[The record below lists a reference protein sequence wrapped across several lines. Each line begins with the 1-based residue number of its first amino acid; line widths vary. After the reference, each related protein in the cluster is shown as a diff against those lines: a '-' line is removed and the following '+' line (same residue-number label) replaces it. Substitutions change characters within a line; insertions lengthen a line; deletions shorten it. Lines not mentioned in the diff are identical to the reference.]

1 MIRLV
6 VYVAILAALVAG
18 AVWFASDP
26 GAVVV
31 MWRGWR
37 LDTSV
42 GILMMLIAAL
52 VIVVLAVVKIISMV
66 RGTARSFN
74 SARRERRVKRGLEAL
89 GDGFAA
95 AHAGDGPR
103 ARKLAKDAV
112 ALLDDNPATRVLS
125 SQAAATSNDAPAA
138 RAAAT
143 QLLERSETELAGLRE
158 LAVRAANEG
167 DVEGAIAFSRRA
179 LDRKDAPRWALD
191 MMLDMEIARGR
202 WAEALAALDSKHGR
216 ALYPADAQR
225 KLKARLLARH
235 ADQLLNQGDSAAAA
249 DAARKAVEAG
259 AGGYTVGVLA
269 RALAAQGKAKKA
281 AAEIEKAW
289 PAHAGA
295 ELLTPYRLLVPGE
308 APLAYA
314 KRVEKLVANAPD
326 HAESRLALAE
336 ASIGAEL
343 WGQARN
349 RLMPLLG
356 DEVTEPIRARAAV
369 LMAEIESAERGDTAA
384 SIAWLKR
391 AVTGP
396 RTAPLPAAAPSTAAL
411 LATPI

>member
-6 VYVAILAALVAG
+6 GYVAVLTVLVAG

-42 GILMMLIAAL
+42 GILLLLVAAL
-52 VIVVLAVVKIISMV
+52 VVAALAVVKVISLI
-66 RGTARSFN
+66 RGTTRAFAT
-74 SARRERRVKRGLEAL
+74 ARRERRVKRGLEAL
-89 GDGFAA
+89 
-95 AHAGDGPR
+95 GDGPR

-125 SQAAATSNDAPAA
+125 SQAAATSTDGAAA

-143 QLLERSETELAGLRE
+143 QLLERNETELAGLRE
-158 LAVRAANEG
+158 LALRAVSEG
-167 DVEGAIAFSRRA
+167 DVEGALDFARRA
-179 LDRKDAPRWALD
+179 LSRKDTPRWALD
-191 MMLDMEIARGR
+191 VVLDVEVARSR
-202 WAEALAALDSKHGR
+202 WAEALDALEGKAAR
-216 ALYPADAQR
+216 ALYPAEAQR
-225 KLKARLLARH
+225 KLRARLLARL
-235 ADQLLNQGDSAAAA
+235 ADQRLHQGDSAGAA
-249 DAARKAVEAG
+249 DAARKAIEFG
-259 AGGYTVGVLA
+259 AGSYTVGVLA
-269 RALAAQGKAKKA
+269 RALAAHGKAKKA

-289 PAHAGA
+289 PKHAGPD
-295 ELLTPYRLLVPGE
+295 LLVPYRLLVPGE
-308 APLAYA
+308 APLAFA
-314 KRVEKLVANAPD
+314 KRVEKLVADAAD

-356 DEVTEPIRARAAV
+356 DEVSESIRARAAV
-369 LMAEIESAERGDTAA
+369 LMAEIESVERGDPAA
-384 SIAWLKR
+384 SIVWLKR
-391 AVTGP
+391 AVSGA
-396 RTAPLPAAAPSTAAL
+396 RTSPIPPAAPSAAAL
-411 LATPI
+411 LSAPA